1 MVEYNTTM
9 PQLKMREYGRHI
21 QKLIEYCMAI
31 EDREERTRC
40 AIAVSEIMEQLFPS
54 LKDEEDNHRKVWEHI
69 NLISDFK
76 LDIDF
81 PCEVLTEK
89 EMKKTPEKIA
99 YSRKSD
105 RYRVYGM
112 NLVKMIKEISAMEG
126 GVEKDRMIFLI
137 ANQMKKLLVT
147 VNADSATDYRV
158 FNDIREISGGG
169 IDIDP
174 DTYRLN
180 EYIGIQSQSEGKKKK
195 KNKN

>member
-31 EDREERTRC
+31 EVREERTRC